1 MHLAR
6 REEFPRKRVRE
17 GFLNAE
23 PGSRK
28 EKKKG
33 NLCMADRR
41 GLSGRLPHLPFMQR
55 AHVADHLLGADQ
67 EIPDGPTKTTFL
79 GRLKLLLG

>member
-28 EKKKG
+28 EKKRVTYVWRTEG
-33 NLCMADRR
+33 V
-41 GLSGRLPHLPFMQR
+41 S
-55 AHVADHLLGADQ
+55 VADYLLGADQ